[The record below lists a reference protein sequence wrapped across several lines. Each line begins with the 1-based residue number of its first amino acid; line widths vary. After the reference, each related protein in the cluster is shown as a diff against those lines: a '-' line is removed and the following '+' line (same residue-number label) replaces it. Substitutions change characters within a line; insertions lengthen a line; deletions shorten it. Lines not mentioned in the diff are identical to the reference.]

1 MPRSKKIMV
10 VDDEVGIRE
19 LLFDVLSKEGFAVT
33 LAKDGQDSLQQMRNR
48 RFDLVITDIDMP
60 RVNGLELLRRMK
72 KAGRKEKV
80 IIMSGNPVNQKDIK
94 KEILPVITH
103 LDKPFQMDTIL
114 EAVSAAFASRRK
126 KAGATKV
133 ASHKKR
139 RAINAI

>member
-72 KAGRKEKV
+72 RAGRKEKI
-80 IIMSGNPVNQKDIK
+80 IIMSGNPLNQKDFK

-114 EAVSAAFASRRK
+114 EAVSNAFVSRNK
-126 KAGATKV
+126 KPGATKV
-133 ASHKKR
+133 KSHKKR